1 MKKLS
6 FVMVMALIAAAL
18 TLTAFFTKPDGIIKE
33 KVYLR
38 SPYTQGV
45 DVHKITYMSDGL
57 KIKGFLLKPKESKGK
72 LPLLVYNRGGMHDY
86 GSVNNKRLLYL
97 SSWAQK
103 GYVVVTTQYRGNGGS
118 EGKET
123 YGGNDVNDIVNLIH
137 YAEKLPY
144 VHPEQKVVIGYSR
157 GGMMTYLLMKN
168 GIHFNAA
175 AVISG
180 ITDMFQFYDG
190 RGANVKKELRKM
202 VGSPTE
208 EKEKYKSRSV
218 VFWSDKI
225 NSPLLIL
232 HGTKD
237 KKVHYSQ
244 AEKLV
249 TQLKERDKEHKYV
262 LYKGD
267 DHPLNQHFK
276 EYNKEIEEWFASHL
290 PKVSS
295 TFDE

>member
-1 MKKLS
+1 MKKFGIMML
-6 FVMVMALIAAAL
+6 VTVL
-18 TLTAFFTKPDGIIKE
+18 TVALTAFFSKSDDMIME
-33 KVYLR
+33 KMPLR
-38 SPYTQGV
+38 SPYAHDV
-45 DVHKITYMSDGL
+45 DIYKLTYMSDGL
-57 KIKGFLLKPKESKGK
+57 KVKGFLLKPKESKGK
-72 LPLLVYNRGGMHDY
+72 LPLLVYNRGGMNDY

-123 YGGNDVNDIVNLIH
+123 YGGNDVNDIINLIH
-137 YAEKLPY
+137 HAEKLPY
-144 VHPEQKVVIGYSR
+144 VHPAQKVVIGYSR

-175 AVISG
+175 AVVSG

-202 VGSPTE
+202 VGSPE
-208 EKEKYKSRSV
+208 AERKKYKSRSV
-218 VFWSDKI
+218 VFWSEKI

-249 TQLKERDKEHKYV
+249 TNLKSLNKEYKYV
-262 LYKGD
+262 LYEGD
-267 DHPLNQHFK
+267 DHPLTQHFN
-276 EYNKEIEEWFASHL
+276 EYNQEIEKWFAIHL
-290 PKVSS
+290 PKRFS
-295 TFDE
+295 TSHE